1 MARGHDGF
9 HTSAAVILMLN
20 WRFDRIAQYLM
31 SERDVT
37 RAHIASPHVLEA
49 WEALDAHHWRGV
61 FLSLGIG
68 AVVPLLGYLVLGWS
82 ANLLLLALALAL
94 TLTLDAVVLWFCEA
108 MKGVLAH

>member
-1 MARGHDGF
+1 MARGQDGF

-37 RAHIASPHVLEA
+37 RAHSASPHVLEA
-49 WEALDAHHWRGV
+49 WEARDAHHWRGV

-82 ANLLLLALALAL
+82 ANLLLLAL
-94 TLTLDAVVLWFCEA
+94 TLDAVVLRFCEA